1 MGILDKIFSN
11 TPKQQQE
18 PRQPETVDD
27 LYIELSG
34 KKKEVV
40 INKDNAL
47 EIPMVNSCLNLISS
61 KIATLP
67 IKLYRSKDGVVEEI
81 FDDNRLTLLNKDTGD
96 TIGAYELK
104 ENLIT
109 DYMLSGEAF
118 CYIQKD
124 NTTVKALRYI
134 DNKEVQTYSDYNPI
148 YKEVSYSVRGAE
160 FKPWE
165 LITLLNSKDGYTTT
179 GLLQTNQ
186 EVLKTAW
193 YMLQIN
199 KENSKNGNIPKGVL
213 ESEKQVNEGVLASIK
228 DGWKKLFS
236 SQENSDSCI
245 ILNAG
250 IKYKA
255 ISTSSKDAQLLE
267 LSQDL
272 DKKICSV
279 LGVPYDLAI
288 GCGSAEHEKVFNK
301 TTIVPLLKKLELAI
315 NKSLLLESEKE
326 EGYFFSFDLTELLK
340 DDIETRYKAYQIGIQ
355 KGFLQI
361 NEVRQI
367 EKLRPIE
374 GLEGYVKLN
383 LADVLYNPET
393 KELFTPNT
401 NKTLSLTGENVEEEV
416 KI

>member
-1 MGILDKIFSN
+1 MGILDKIF

-27 LYIELSG
+27 LYIELTG
-34 KKKEVV
+34 KKREVV

-367 EKLRPIE
+367 EKLPPIE

-401 NKTLSLTGENVEEEV
+401 NKTLSLTGETVEKEV

>member
-1 MGILDKIFSN
+1 MGILDIFSN
-11 TPKQQQE
+11 TPKQQE
-18 PRQPETVDD
+18 PREPQTVDD
-27 LYIELSG
+27 LYIELTG

-67 IKLYRSKDGVVEEI
+67 IKLYKSKDGVVEEI
-81 FDDNRLTLLNKDTGD
+81 FDDNRLTLLNRDTGD

-109 DYMLSGEAF
+109 DYLLSGKSF

-134 DNKEVQTYSDYNPI
+134 DNKEVQTFSDYNPI
-148 YKEVSYSVRGAE
+148 YKEVSYSVRGVE

-179 GLLQTNQ
+179 GILQTNQ

-199 KENSKNGNIPKGVL
+199 KVNSKNGNVPKGVL
-213 ESEKQVNEGVLASIK
+213 ESDKQVNEGVLASIK

-236 SQENSDSCI
+236 SQEETDSCI

-272 DKKICSV
+272 DKKICSI
-279 LGVPYDLAI
+279 LGVPYDLI
-288 GCGSAEHEKVFNK
+288 GCGNIGHEKVFNK

-315 NKSLLLESEKE
+315 NKSLLLETEKE

-367 EKLRPIE
+367 EKLPPIE

-401 NKTLSLTGENVEEEV
+401 NKTLSLTGESVEEV

>member
-11 TPKQQQE
+11 TPKQE

-27 LYIELSG
+27 LYIELTG

-67 IKLYRSKDGVVEEI
+67 IKLYKSKDGVVEEI

-104 ENLIT
+104 ENLVT
-109 DYMLSGEAF
+109 DYLLSGESY

-148 YKEVSYSVRGAE
+148 YKEVSYSVRGVE
-160 FKPWE
+160 FKAWE
-165 LITLLNSKDGYTTT
+165 LITMLNTKDGYTTT

-186 EVLKTAW
+186 EMLKTSC
-193 YMLQIN
+193 YMLKIN
-199 KENSKNGNIPKGVL
+199 KENSKNGNIPNGVL

-236 SQENSDSCI
+236 SQEESDSCI

-288 GCGSAEHEKVFNK
+288 GCGNIEHEKVFNK

-367 EKLRPIE
+367 EKLPPIE

-401 NKTLSLTGENVEEEV
+401 NKTLSLTGESVEEEV

>member
-18 PRQPETVDD
+18 PREPQTVDD
-27 LYIELSG
+27 LYIELTG

-47 EIPMVNSCLNLISS
+47 EIPIVNSCLNLISS

-104 ENLIT
+104 ENLVT
-109 DYMLSGEAF
+109 DYLLSGEAY

-134 DNKEVQTYSDYNPI
+134 DNKEVQTFSDYNPI
-148 YKEVSYSVRGAE
+148 YKEVSYSVRGVE

-165 LITLLNSKDGYTTT
+165 LISLLNTKDGYTTS
-179 GLLQTNQ
+179 GILQTNQ

-199 KENSKNGNIPKGVL
+199 KVNSKNGNVPKGVL
-213 ESEKQVNEGVLASIK
+213 ESDKQVNEGVLASIK
-228 DGWKKLFS
+228 EGWKKLFS
-236 SQENSDSCI
+236 SQEDSDSCI

-272 DKKICSV
+272 DKKICSI
-279 LGVPYDLAI
+279 LGVPYDLI
-288 GCGSAEHEKVFNK
+288 GCGNIEHEKVFNK

-367 EKLRPIE
+367 EKLPPIE

-401 NKTLSLTGENVEEEV
+401 NKTLSLTGESVEEEV

>member
-1 MGILDKIFSN
+1 MGILDIFSN
-11 TPKQQQE
+11 TPKQQPE
-18 PRQPETVDD
+18 PREPQTVDD
-27 LYIELSG
+27 LYIELTG

-67 IKLYRSKDGVVEEI
+67 IKLYKSKDGVVEEI

-109 DYMLSGEAF
+109 DYLLSGESY

-124 NTTVKALRYI
+124 NTTVKAIRYI
-134 DNKEVQTYSDYNPI
+134 DNKEVQTFSDYNPI
-148 YKEVSYSVRGAE
+148 YKEVSYSVRGVE

-199 KENSKNGNIPKGVL
+199 KVNSKNGNIPKGVL
-213 ESEKQVNEGVLASIK
+213 ESDKQVNEGVLASIK

-236 SQENSDSCI
+236 SQEETDSCI

-272 DKKICSV
+272 DKKICSI
-279 LGVPYDLAI
+279 LGVPYDLTI
-288 GCGSAEHEKVFNK
+288 GCGNIEHEKVFNK

-315 NKSLLLESEKE
+315 NKSLLLETEKE

-367 EKLRPIE
+367 EKLPPIE

-401 NKTLSLTGENVEEEV
+401 NKTLSLTGESVEEEV

>member
-1 MGILDKIFSN
+1 MGILDIFSN
-11 TPKQQQE
+11 TPKQQPE
-18 PRQPETVDD
+18 PREPQTVDD
-27 LYIELSG
+27 LYIELTG

-67 IKLYRSKDGVVEEI
+67 IKLYKSKDGVVEEI

-109 DYMLSGEAF
+109 DYLLSGESY

-124 NTTVKALRYI
+124 NTTVKAIRYI
-134 DNKEVQTYSDYNPI
+134 DNKEVQTFSDYNPI
-148 YKEVSYSVRGAE
+148 YKEVSYSVRGVE

-199 KENSKNGNIPKGVL
+199 KVNSKNGNVPKGVL

-236 SQENSDSCI
+236 SQEETDSCI

-272 DKKICSV
+272 DKKICSI
-279 LGVPYDLAI
+279 LGVPYDLTI
-288 GCGSAEHEKVFNK
+288 GCGNIEHEKVFNK

-315 NKSLLLESEKE
+315 NKSLLLETEKE

-367 EKLRPIE
+367 EKLPPIE

-401 NKTLSLTGENVEEEV
+401 NKTLSLTGESFEEEV

>member
-1 MGILDKIFSN
+1 MGILDIFSN
-11 TPKQQQE
+11 TPKQQPE
-18 PRQPETVDD
+18 PREPQTVDD
-27 LYIELSG
+27 LYIELTG

-67 IKLYRSKDGVVEEI
+67 IKLYKSRDGVVEEI
-81 FDDNRLTLLNKDTGD
+81 FNDNRLTLLNKDTGD
-96 TIGAYELK
+96 TIGAFELK

-109 DYMLSGEAF
+109 DYLLSGESY

-124 NTTVKALRYI
+124 NTVVKALRYI

-148 YKEVSYSVRGAE
+148 YKEVSYSVRGVE

-165 LITLLNSKDGYTTT
+165 LITLLNTKDGYTTT

-186 EVLKTAW
+186 EVLRTAW

-199 KENSKNGNIPKGVL
+199 KVNSKNGNIPKGVL
-213 ESEKQVNEGVLASIK
+213 ESDKQVNEGVLASIK

-236 SQENSDSCI
+236 SQEETDSCI

-272 DKKICSV
+272 DKKICSI
-279 LGVPYDLAI
+279 LGVPYDLI
-288 GCGSAEHEKVFNK
+288 GCGNIEHEKVFNK

-315 NKSLLLESEKE
+315 NKSLLLETEKE

-367 EKLRPIE
+367 EKLPPIE

-401 NKTLSLTGENVEEEV
+401 NKTLSLTGESVKKEV

>member
-11 TPKQQQE
+11 TPKQE

-27 LYIELSG
+27 LYIELTG

-61 KIATLP
+61 KIATIP
-67 IKLYRSKDGVVEEI
+67 IKLYRSRSKDGVIEEI
-81 FDDNRLTLLNKDTGD
+81 FNDNRLTLLNKDTGD
-96 TIGAYELK
+96 TIGAFELK

-109 DYMLSGEAF
+109 DYLLSGKSY

-160 FKPWE
+160 FMPWE
-165 LITLLNSKDGYTTT
+165 LITLLNTKDGYTTS
-179 GLLQTNQ
+179 GLLQSNQ
-186 EVLKTAW
+186 EVLRTAW

-199 KENSKNGNIPKGVL
+199 KVNSKNGNVPKGVL
-213 ESEKQVNEGVLASIK
+213 ESDKQVNEGVLASIK

-236 SQENSDSCI
+236 SQEETDSCI

-250 IKYKA
+250 IKYKP
-255 ISTSSKDAQLLE
+255 ISTSSKDSQLLE

-367 EKLRPIE
+367 EKLPPIE

-383 LADVLYNPET
+383 LADVLYNPQT

-401 NKTLSLTGENVEEEV
+401 NKTLSLTGESVEEV

>member
-1 MGILDKIFSN
+1 MGILDIFSN
-11 TPKQQQE
+11 TPKQQPE
-18 PRQPETVDD
+18 PREPQTVDD
-27 LYIELSG
+27 LYIELTG

-67 IKLYRSKDGVVEEI
+67 IKLYKSKDGVVEEI
-81 FDDNRLTLLNKDTGD
+81 FDDNRLTLLNRDTGD

-109 DYMLSGEAF
+109 DYLLSGESF

-134 DNKEVQTYSDYNPI
+134 DNKEVHTYSDYNPI
-148 YKEVSYSVRGAE
+148 YKEVSYSVRGVE

-179 GLLQTNQ
+179 GILQTNQ

-193 YMLQIN
+193 YILQIN
-199 KENSKNGNIPKGVL
+199 KVNSKNGNVPKGVL
-213 ESEKQVNEGVLASIK
+213 ESDKQVNEGVLASIK

-236 SQENSDSCI
+236 SQEETDSCI

-279 LGVPYDLAI
+279 LGVAYDLAI

-315 NKSLLLESEKE
+315 NKSLLLETEKE

-367 EKLRPIE
+367 EKLPPIE

-401 NKTLSLTGENVEEEV
+401 NKTLSLTGESFEEEV

>member
-1 MGILDKIFSN
+1 MGILDIFSN
-11 TPKQQQE
+11 TPKQQPE
-18 PRQPETVDD
+18 PREPQTVDD
-27 LYIELSG
+27 LYIELTG

-67 IKLYRSKDGVVEEI
+67 IKLYKSKDGVVEEI
-81 FDDNRLTLLNKDTGD
+81 FNDNRLTLLNKDTGD
-96 TIGAYELK
+96 TIGAFELK

-109 DYMLSGEAF
+109 DYLLSGESF

-148 YKEVSYSVRGAE
+148 YKEVSYSVRGVE

-165 LITLLNSKDGYTTT
+165 LITLLNTKDGYTTS
-179 GLLQTNQ
+179 GLLQSNQ
-186 EVLKTAW
+186 EVLRTAW

-199 KENSKNGNIPKGVL
+199 KVNSKNGNVPKGVL

-236 SQENSDSCI
+236 SQEESDSCI

-250 IKYKA
+250 IKYKP

-279 LGVPYDLAI
+279 LGVPYDLTI
-288 GCGSAEHEKVFNK
+288 GCGNIEHEKVFNK

-315 NKSLLLESEKE
+315 NKSLLLETEKE

-367 EKLRPIE
+367 EKLPPIE

-401 NKTLSLTGENVEEEV
+401 NKTLSLSGENVEEEV

>member
-1 MGILDKIFSN
+1 MGILDIFSN
-11 TPKQQQE
+11 TPKQQPE
-18 PRQPETVDD
+18 PREPQTVDD
-27 LYIELSG
+27 LYIELTG

-67 IKLYRSKDGVVEEI
+67 IKLYKSKDGVVEEI

-109 DYMLSGEAF
+109 DYLLSGESY

-124 NTTVKALRYI
+124 NTTVKAIRYI
-134 DNKEVQTYSDYNPI
+134 DNKEVQTFSDYNPI
-148 YKEVSYSVRGAE
+148 YKEVSYSVRGVE

-165 LITLLNSKDGYTTT
+165 LITLLNTKDGYTTS
-179 GLLQTNQ
+179 GLLQSNQ
-186 EVLKTAW
+186 EVLRTAW

-199 KENSKNGNIPKGVL
+199 KVNSKNGNVPKGVL

-236 SQENSDSCI
+236 SQEESDSCI

-250 IKYKA
+250 IKYKP

-272 DKKICSV
+272 DKKICSI
-279 LGVPYDLAI
+279 LGVPYDLTI
-288 GCGSAEHEKVFNK
+288 GCGNIEHEKVFNK

-315 NKSLLLESEKE
+315 NKSLLLETEKE

-367 EKLRPIE
+367 EKLPPIE

-401 NKTLSLTGENVEEEV
+401 NKTLSLTGESVEEEV

>member
-272 DKKICSV
+272 DKKICSI
-279 LGVPYDLAI
+279 LGVPYDLI
-288 GCGSAEHEKVFNK
+288 GCGNIEHEKVFNK

-315 NKSLLLESEKE
+315 NKSLLLETEKE

-367 EKLRPIE
+367 EKLPPIE

-401 NKTLSLTGENVEEEV
+401 NKTLSLTGESVEEEV

>member
-1 MGILDKIFSN
+1 MGILDIFSN
-11 TPKQQQE
+11 TPKQQPE
-18 PRQPETVDD
+18 PREPQTVDD
-27 LYIELSG
+27 LYIELTG

-67 IKLYRSKDGVVEEI
+67 IKLYKSKDGVVEEI

-109 DYMLSGEAF
+109 DYLLSGESF

-134 DNKEVQTYSDYNPI
+134 DNKEVQTFSDYNPI

-165 LITLLNSKDGYTTT
+165 LITLLNTKDGYTTT
-179 GLLQTNQ
+179 GILQTNQ

-199 KENSKNGNIPKGVL
+199 KVNSKNGNVPKGVL
-213 ESEKQVNEGVLASIK
+213 ESDKQVNEGVLASIK

-236 SQENSDSCI
+236 SQEETDSCI

-272 DKKICSV
+272 DKKICSI
-279 LGVPYDLAI
+279 LGVPYDLI
-288 GCGSAEHEKVFNK
+288 GCGNIGHEKVFNK

-315 NKSLLLESEKE
+315 NKSLLLETEKE

-367 EKLRPIE
+367 EKLAPIE

-401 NKTLSLTGENVEEEV
+401 NKTLSLTGESVEEV

>member
-1 MGILDKIFSN
+1 MGILDIFSN
-11 TPKQQQE
+11 TPKQQPE
-18 PRQPETVDD
+18 PREPQTVDD
-27 LYIELSG
+27 LYIELTG

-67 IKLYRSKDGVVEEI
+67 IKLYKSKDGVVEEI
-81 FDDNRLTLLNKDTGD
+81 FNDNRLTLLNKDTGD
-96 TIGAYELK
+96 TIGAFELK

-109 DYMLSGEAF
+109 DYLLSGESF

-148 YKEVSYSVRGAE
+148 YKEVSYSVRGVE

-199 KENSKNGNIPKGVL
+199 KVNSKNGNVPKGVL
-213 ESEKQVNEGVLASIK
+213 ESDKQVNEGVLASIK

-236 SQENSDSCI
+236 SQEETDSCI

-255 ISTSSKDAQLLE
+255 ISTSSKDSQLLE

-288 GCGSAEHEKVFNK
+288 GCGNAEHEKVFNK

-315 NKSLLLESEKE
+315 NKSLLLETEKE

-367 EKLRPIE
+367 EKLPPIE

-401 NKTLSLTGENVEEEV
+401 NKTLSLTGESFEEEV

>member
-272 DKKICSV
+272 DKKICSI
-279 LGVPYDLAI
+279 LGVPYDLI
-288 GCGSAEHEKVFNK
+288 GCGNIEHEKVFNK

-315 NKSLLLESEKE
+315 NKSLLLETEKE

-340 DDIETRYKAYQIGIQ
+340 DDIEIRYKAYQIGIQ

-367 EKLRPIE
+367 EKLPPIE

-401 NKTLSLTGENVEEEV
+401 NKTLSLTGESVEEEV

>member
-18 PRQPETVDD
+18 PREPQTVDD
-27 LYIELSG
+27 LYIELTG

-96 TIGAYELK
+96 TIGAFELK

-109 DYMLSGEAF
+109 DYLLSGESF

-134 DNKEVQTYSDYNPI
+134 DNKEVQTFSDYNPI
-148 YKEVSYSVRGAE
+148 YKEVSYSVRGVE

-199 KENSKNGNIPKGVL
+199 KVNSKNGNVPKGVL
-213 ESEKQVNEGVLASIK
+213 ESDKQVNEGVLASIK

-236 SQENSDSCI
+236 SQEETDSCI

-279 LGVPYDLAI
+279 LGVPYDLTI
-288 GCGSAEHEKVFNK
+288 GCGSVEHEKVFNK

-367 EKLRPIE
+367 EKLPPIE

-401 NKTLSLTGENVEEEV
+401 NKTLSLTGESVEKEV

>member
-11 TPKQQQE
+11 TKQQPE

-27 LYIELSG
+27 LYIELTG
-34 KKKEVV
+34 KKKEIV

-67 IKLYRSKDGVVEEI
+67 IKLYRSKKGVIEEI
-81 FDDNRLTLLNKDTGD
+81 FNDNRLTLLNKDTGD

-109 DYMLSGEAF
+109 DYLLSGEAY

-124 NTTVKALRYI
+124 YTTVKALRYI
-134 DNKEVQTYSDYNPI
+134 DNKEVQTFSDYNPI

-165 LITLLNSKDGYTTT
+165 LITLLNTKDGYTTS
-179 GLLQTNQ
+179 GILKTNQ

-199 KENSKNGNIPKGVL
+199 KVNSKNGNIPKGVL
-213 ESEKQVNEGVLASIK
+213 ESDQKVNQGVLDSVK

-236 SQENSDSCI
+236 SQEDSDSCI
-245 ILNAG
+245 ILNSG

-288 GCGSAEHEKVFNK
+288 GCGSIEHEKVFNK

-315 NKSLLLESEKE
+315 NKSLLLETEKE

-367 EKLRPIE
+367 EKLPPIE

-401 NKTLSLTGENVEEEV
+401 NKTLSLTGESVEEEV

>member
-1 MGILDKIFSN
+1 MGILDIFSN
-11 TPKQQQE
+11 TPKQQPE
-18 PRQPETVDD
+18 PREPQTVDD
-27 LYIELSG
+27 LYIELTG

-67 IKLYRSKDGVVEEI
+67 IKLYKSKDGVVEDI

-109 DYMLSGEAF
+109 DYLLSGESY

-124 NTTVKALRYI
+124 NTTVKAIRYI
-134 DNKEVQTYSDYNPI
+134 DNKEVQTFSDYNPI
-148 YKEVSYSVRGAE
+148 YKEVSYSVRGVE

-199 KENSKNGNIPKGVL
+199 KVNSKNGNIPKGVL
-213 ESEKQVNEGVLASIK
+213 ESDKQVNEGVLASIK

-236 SQENSDSCI
+236 SQEETDSCI

-288 GCGSAEHEKVFNK
+288 GCGNAEHEKVFNK

-315 NKSLLLESEKE
+315 NKSLLLETEKE

-367 EKLRPIE
+367 EKLPPIE

-393 KELFTPNT
+393 KGLFTPNT
-401 NKTLSLTGENVEEEV
+401 NKTLSLSGENVEEEV